1 MCACV
6 LGLVLT
12 IAMFQCCSCVL
23 HGPVCNLC
31 PKGIQSD
38 RAFCYNSTCYVLHTV
53 GLSQFAW
60 QLEVQMLLYWYL
72 GTGTRAARMAA
83 AVVDQ

>member
-1 MCACV
+1 MALTVAMCQWCP
-6 LGLVLT
+6 
-12 IAMFQCCSCVL
+12 CEL
-23 HGPVCNLC
+23 HGPLC
-31 PKGIQSD
+31 IPCPRAIQPD
-38 RAFCYNSTCYVLHTV
+38 RAFSYNSTCYVLHTV